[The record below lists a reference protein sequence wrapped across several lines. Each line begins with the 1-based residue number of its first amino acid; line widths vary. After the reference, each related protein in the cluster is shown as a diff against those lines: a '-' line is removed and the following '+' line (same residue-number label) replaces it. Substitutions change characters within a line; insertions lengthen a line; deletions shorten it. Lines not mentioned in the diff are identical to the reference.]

1 MLLKNCGRFHKK
13 IFNTGSAAKLEKI
26 KQDGSQG
33 QVSRT

>member
-13 IFNTGSAAKLEKI
+13 IFKTGSAAKLETF

-33 QVSRT
+33 QVSLT